1 MIKLI
6 EELINLVLVVVVI
19 GVLISMLG
27 FKL

>member
-6 EELINLVLVVVVI
+6 EEIINLVLVVVVI
-19 GVLISMLG
+19 GVVISMLG